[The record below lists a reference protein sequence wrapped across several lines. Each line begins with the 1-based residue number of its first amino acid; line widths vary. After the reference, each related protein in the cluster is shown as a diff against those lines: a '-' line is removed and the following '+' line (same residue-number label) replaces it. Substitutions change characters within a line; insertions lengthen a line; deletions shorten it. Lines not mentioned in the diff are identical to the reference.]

1 MDQHGAN
8 RLVDN
13 HKNMFI
19 REISNAGHQLNF
31 ENPQEVANSIMSDI
45 QTIKNRA

>member
-8 RLVDN
+8 RLVAN

-19 REISNAGHQLNF
+19 REISNAGHQLNLK
-31 ENPQEVANSIMSDI
+31 NHSKVANSIMSDI
-45 QTIKNRA
+45 QTIKIQA